1 MKKGFLNGLNFIWQA
16 MLVTGCG
23 LVFIGSTAA
32 YADEDDLVLKGPD
45 NTVFEF
51 RRVRVTG
58 GKGPLDGQSF
68 IMGDVAGDFRT
79 PPTAIVIG
87 GGFVDN
93 ESRYYYMGKYEVT
106 VKQYKAVTGE
116 KIEGAGDDYP
126 VTGISWIEAQNFID
140 KLNTYLFEHELKA
153 LPVSGSYPGYVRLPT
168 EEEWE
173 FAARGGTKVEST
185 VFDADTPYDED
196 DELSAYE
203 WFSGPSS
210 SHNKVQ
216 KVGKLKPNPLG
227 LHDMLGNVQEM
238 TSSLYRVEYYQGR
251 SGGFTMRGGNY
262 LTPEDDMVSS
272 RRAEE
277 PFYLGSAEKGMK
289 PNKKATLGFRNTIG
303 APILTDNQAIADI
316 KKAWEGHRSGN
327 GAKMPA
333 AVSVA
338 DVSTKESVP
347 AEEALKRLEHISQAL
362 EKAGLRDSLNKELEG
377 TRSALLDM
385 AKVRRKADEDSAR
398 IWVKIACERGMYLAE
413 NLNKLE
419 ITRNAPTENLRKKA
433 EQYDYNVKSGL
444 NNYGEI
450 MTELGKLPKDLV
462 LAGFTA
468 HEEDIQKKID
478 EERKNSGDAVTAS
491 RLTDLT
497 AQKARIAVTRAH
509 YISYEKEKRF
519 NSSGWSKD
527 YLKQ

>member
-23 LVFIGSTAA
+23 FVFMGSTAA

-272 RRAEE
+272 RRA
-277 PFYLGSAEKGMK
+277 
-289 PNKKATLGFRNTIG
+289 
-303 APILTDNQAIADI
+303 
-316 KKAWEGHRSGN
+316 
-327 GAKMPA
+327 
-333 AVSVA
+333 
-338 DVSTKESVP
+338 
-347 AEEALKRLEHISQAL
+347 
-362 EKAGLRDSLNKELEG
+362 
-377 TRSALLDM
+377 
-385 AKVRRKADEDSAR
+385 
-398 IWVKIACERGMYLAE
+398 
-413 NLNKLE
+413 
-419 ITRNAPTENLRKKA
+419 
-433 EQYDYNVKSGL
+433 
-444 NNYGEI
+444 
-450 MTELGKLPKDLV
+450 
-462 LAGFTA
+462 
-468 HEEDIQKKID
+468 
-478 EERKNSGDAVTAS
+478 
-491 RLTDLT
+491 
-497 AQKARIAVTRAH
+497 
-509 YISYEKEKRF
+509 
-519 NSSGWSKD
+519 
-527 YLKQ
+527 